1 MPDKTDQFEVIVYNA
16 VRGIALSPGDK
27 NPQELYKTLNV
38 RAPAVLSQ
46 LRALRTQSSP
56 SSPGS
61 PSASSSSEDSP
72 EIQPKKLVATIF
84 LPKANIKVS
93 KSYFE
98 KRMAAGMAN
107 AVEAAI
113 CRTHYEECKKWMI
126 ENITGD
132 LELTETIRQ
141 AIAEAE
147 NECKEV
153 FLFKV

>member
-56 SSPGS
+56 SSSGS

-72 EIQPKKLVATIF
+72 EIKPKKLVPTIF
-84 LPKANIKVS
+84 LHPFVRCTGLQGRT
-93 KSYFE
+93 FHL
-98 KRMAAGMAN
+98 AGTHAGFSSARSCILV
-107 AVEAAI
+107 AV
-113 CRTHYEECKKWMI
+113 H
-126 ENITGD
+126 
-132 LELTETIRQ
+132 
-141 AIAEAE
+141 
-147 NECKEV
+147 
-153 FLFKV
+153 